1 MHLPSFDY
9 RLRSRHPVGRRYDRP
24 RFPRFSSVSVAAPNS
39 RTRHDPVET
48 TSVRSEDR
56 AIRVHRTAT
65 IVSPR
70 SRYRSS
76 SYPRSPLIAI
86 APVIFY
92 EITTSPAKI
101 PRTEVSGGVGAR
113 ASTTNVGGPWNRIYR
128 EPRSFGND
136 RSCCQKASFPSQVPR
151 QQRPRSRFT
160 GFPLIFPRPRGTT
173 TLRVGVL
180 QRHGSVIGPV
190 DHGPS
195 KLFDFALPAA
205 SCRASKFPHQRQVC
219 RRVRRNAS
227 FAFKSSWSVV
237 PGETRFSTATMPT
250 YETIGAGKRFF
261 AVPWSPPR
269 RLDIFLHVTADLSFL
284 TYLRPCQLESK
295 RMLDRV
301 RVLATN
307 RCPLVARVI
316 AYARRVSRVTR
327 KNQPRR

>member
-1 MHLPSFDY
+1 M
-9 RLRSRHPVGRRYDRP
+9 
-24 RFPRFSSVSVAAPNS
+24 
-39 RTRHDPVET
+39 
-48 TSVRSEDR
+48 
-56 AIRVHRTAT
+56 
-65 IVSPR
+65 
-70 SRYRSS
+70 
-76 SYPRSPLIAI
+76 IAI

-92 EITTSPAKI
+92 EITSSPAKI
-101 PRTEVSGGVGAR
+101 ARTEASGRVGAR

-151 QQRPRSRFT
+151 QQSRT
-160 GFPLIFPRPRGTT
+160 NGFPLIFPRPRGTT

-195 KLFDFALPAA
+195 KLFDFALPPA
-205 SCRASKFPHQRQVC
+205 SCRASKFPDQRQVC

-237 PGETRFSTATMPT
+237 PGKRRFSTAT
-250 YETIGAGKRFF
+250 TITREMIGGGKRFL
-261 AVPWSPPR
+261 AVPSPSPR
-269 RLDIFLHVTADLSFL
+269 RLDIFLRVTADLSFL

-316 AYARRVSRVTR
+316 AYGRRVSRVLR
-327 KNQPRR
+327 KNQSPLTFAPRSLRDPIIHTLRKAAIG